1 MLNRISAGVAA
12 SVLALG
18 LAGAAP
24 AMAQDYTFTF
34 AHVLMEDTPNGQ
46 AALKFAETVAEK
58 SDGRIQINVLPAGQL
73 GGDVEIIEQVQQGI
87 VQIAIPPTATLGN
100 FEPKLQLLD
109 LPYILPSYDKMV
121 EVLDGPLGRQILDTL
136 EPQGFYGVNFWGAGF
151 RHMTNNVRPITS
163 VEDLADIKMRTMQAP
178 VILTQYREWDAN
190 PTAMAFAEVY
200 SGLQAGVVEGQENPI
215 ANISAM
221 RFYEV
226 QDYMTLTGHAYHGY
240 AAIVHKDTWDA
251 LPQDLK
257 AVMVEAFN
265 EGRDYA
271 RKLTA
276 EFEAE
281 QLEVIAESTQVH
293 ELTAEQKQ
301 GFVEASFAVHE
312 AFADTVGA
320 DLLESIY
327 AVTGVKDE

>member
-24 AMAQDYTFTF
+24 AMAQDYNLHPSPT
-34 AHVLMEDTPNGQ
+34 VLMEDTPNGQ

-136 EPQGFYGVNFWGAGF
+136 EPQGF
-151 RHMTNNVRPITS
+151 
-163 VEDLADIKMRTMQAP
+163 
-178 VILTQYREWDAN
+178 
-190 PTAMAFAEVY
+190 
-200 SGLQAGVVEGQENPI
+200 
-215 ANISAM
+215 
-221 RFYEV
+221 
-226 QDYMTLTGHAYHGY
+226 
-240 AAIVHKDTWDA
+240 
-251 LPQDLK
+251 
-257 AVMVEAFN
+257 
-265 EGRDYA
+265 
-271 RKLTA
+271 
-276 EFEAE
+276 
-281 QLEVIAESTQVH
+281 
-293 ELTAEQKQ
+293 
-301 GFVEASFAVHE
+301 
-312 AFADTVGA
+312 
-320 DLLESIY
+320 
-327 AVTGVKDE
+327 